1 MSLEELIRF
10 SEIVGKLKTTK
21 RSGWVSHVGI
31 SNPESVADHNFRC
44 AILAMCIGDLSNIE
58 TEKLTRML
66 LLHDIH
72 EALTGD
78 YDHYAKVQMGI
89 DRVKSK
95 QRIAI
100 DEILSSLP
108 EKLQRPY
115 RILWDEFENQT
126 TPEAILAKDIDK
138 IEMMMQALEY
148 EEEEGYEPAKL
159 DVFWSEVK
167 NKIKNPL
174 IQDLFRILMNKR
186 RANRT

>member
-1 MSLEELIRF
+1 MSLEKLIRF
-10 SEIVGKLKTTK
+10 SEIVGRLKTTK

-31 SNPESVADHNFRC
+31 SNPESVADHSFRC
-44 AILAMCIGDLSNIE
+44 AILAICIGDLSNIE

-66 LLHDIH
+66 LLHDVQ

-78 YDHYAKVQMGI
+78 YDHYAKMQMGI
-89 DRVKSK
+89 DKVKSK

-108 EKLQRPY
+108 EKLQSPY
-115 RILWDEFENQT
+115 RSLWDEFENQT
-126 TPEAILAKDIDK
+126 TPEAILANDIDK

-148 EEEEGYEPAKL
+148 EEEGYEPAKL

-167 NKIKNPL
+167 NKIKTPL
-174 IQDLFRILMNKR
+174 VQDLFRFLINKR
-186 RANRT
+186 RVNRT